1 MSSRAKVASC
11 LLLAAALV
19 ATLSRTWQAP
29 NDWAEAHWLL
39 DYRFGFV
46 KRALPGQL
54 LAWLAATIGRPV
66 DEGLIAGVSWT
77 LCALFAALLLVL
89 TVRIARRSS
98 WSVESVA
105 VGAAFLTSPFVVMTG
120 NVMGYHDH
128 VFLPL
133 GIASVWLVMRDRW
146 WGASMLQVAALFV
159 HEASILVVY
168 PVFVL
173 AGLLRADDRL
183 RGATRRPL
191 PLAPVLLPFVVAIV
205 LDVVVPTVPVGF
217 EAAFTAHLRQ
227 HAFVHGGIDTLGGPM
242 LAGTLSQALDLMR
255 PYLGANL
262 SKASSIGLV
271 APTTVALL
279 LLLLSRTRPA
289 ILSLEAL
296 AIAGV
301 VLAPQALHLI
311 AWDLERLWTWSIL
324 LMFLVAWIY
333 SEREEPPP
341 EAAPRGAFV
350 VPFLAICCNLAM
362 ETPLMGNVG
371 ERPSRTAR
379 ACMLVALAAGLLV
392 LGAIRS
398 GTPVG
403 TLVKWRG
410 RSLRELFR
418 R

>member
-19 ATLSRTWQAP
+19 ATLTRTWQAP

-46 KRALPGQL
+46 KRGLPGEL
-54 LAWLAATIGRPV
+54 LARLAASLGRPV
-66 DEGLIAGVSWT
+66 DEGLIAAVSWT
-77 LCALFAALLLVL
+77 LCALFAALLLLL

-105 VGAAFLTSPFVVMTG
+105 VGAAFLTSPFVVITG

-133 GIASVWLVMRDRW
+133 GIASIWLVMRDRW
-146 WGASMLQVAALFV
+146 WTASILQVAALFV
-159 HEASILVVY
+159 HEASALVIY

-173 AGLLRADDRL
+173 TALLRAGDRL
-183 RGATRRPL
+183 RVAARHPL
-191 PLAPVLLPFVVAIV
+191 PLAPVLLPLVVAVV
-205 LDVVVPTVPVGF
+205 LDFVVPTVPAGF

-227 HAFVHGGIDTLGGPM
+227 HAFVQGGIDTLGGPM
-242 LAGTLSQALDLMR
+242 LAGTFSQALDLMR
-255 PYLGANL
+255 PYLGGNL
-262 SKASSIGLV
+262 SKASSVGLV
-271 APTTVALL
+271 VPTTVALL
-279 LLLLSRTRPA
+279 LLLLSRIRPA

-301 VLAPQALHLI
+301 VLLPQALHLI
-311 AWDLERLWTWSIL
+311 AWDLERLWTYSIL
-324 LMFLVAWIY
+324 LMFLATWIHT
-333 SEREEPPP
+333 EREEPA
-341 EAAPRGAFV
+341 EAAPRGSFV
-350 VPFLAICCNLAM
+350 VPFLAVCCNLAM

-371 ERPSRTAR
+371 ERPSRALR
-379 ACMLVALAAGLLV
+379 ACMLVAIAAGLLA
-392 LGAIRS
+392 LGALRS
-398 GTPVG
+398 GTSLG
-403 TLVKWRG
+403 TLLQWRG
-410 RSLRELFR
+410 RSLRDLFR